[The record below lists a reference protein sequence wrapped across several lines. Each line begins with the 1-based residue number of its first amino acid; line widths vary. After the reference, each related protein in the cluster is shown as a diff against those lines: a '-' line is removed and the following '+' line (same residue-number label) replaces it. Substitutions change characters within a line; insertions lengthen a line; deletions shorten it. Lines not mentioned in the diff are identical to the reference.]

1 MRKLMEFLKKHK
13 EKSIDDAKWKQRIF
27 LVKKAYKKLTEAVE
41 VENSTLTTGPAT
53 QVVIQ
58 IIIFYIRM

>member
-1 MRKLMEFLKKHK
+1 MEFLKKHK

-41 VENSTLTTGPAT
+41 VENSTLETGPAT

-58 IIIFYIRM
+58 IIIFYIQM